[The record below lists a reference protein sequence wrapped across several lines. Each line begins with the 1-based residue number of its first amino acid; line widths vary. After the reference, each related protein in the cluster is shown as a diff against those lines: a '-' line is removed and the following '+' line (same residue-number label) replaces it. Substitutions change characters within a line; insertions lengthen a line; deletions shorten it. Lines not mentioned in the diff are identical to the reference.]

1 MYGYNTSVIN
11 SQNIYSNKNVSTIDE
26 AYSLIKSDFT
36 RQYWK
41 CYSNTKLVSL
51 ENELMGKYDVPSITF
66 CDISYDVSVK
76 ISYVIDKIYEYFPN
90 IKGYLTNISIINS
103 IDNSEFIAY
112 FQPMYQFVNSYND
125 KSEFN
130 NAGVNWYL
138 GGVDPK
144 YGNVVIE
151 CPAYKKYFV
160 PANDNGCG
168 MVMDPFVRHMKSS
181 GFKNPVPFDLVVN
194 VMVLVENVDDKRPQ
208 EIVEAIKQIRE
219 EDMLFRLEQLDNNKK
234 FRNF

>member
-1 MYGYNTSVIN
+1 MDELYNAYEMPLSSVSKRRIVQEKILRGEKVN
-11 SQNIYSNKNVSTIDE
+11 NFELVVLGCRDHP
-26 AYSLIKSDFT
+26 IKSLRGYRFKPDHVYRAISEDT
-36 RQYWK
+36 LHRY
-41 CYSNTKLVSL
+41 
-51 ENELMGKYDVPSITF
+51 ELDGYIT
-66 CDISYDVSVK
+66 
-76 ISYVIDKIYEYFPN
+76 
-90 IKGYLTNISIINS
+90 GYGE
-103 IDNSEFIAY
+103 DDEF
-112 FQPMYQFVNSYND
+112 VEKN
-125 KSEFN
+125 N